1 MPRVEGDSKEK
12 RSERRVPLLLRVEYP
27 GAPGFGD
34 ATENLSAGG
43 LFIRTDRV
51 LPPGSRVPL
60 LVSFAGLV
68 EPLRLEVEVAWTRDD
83 PGQPRGVAVKL
94 PEEASGDRA
103 ALRRL
108 VAAARDDARP
118 ARLYRVLL
126 VEDNP
131 QVEVMYEHALGRL
144 RAPDGAVALS
154 IDYARDGVEALARL
168 QRSPAVELVI
178 TDLYMPVMDGFSLVE
193 QIRADPALQRTP
205 VVAISAGG
213 EEARERAF
221 ELGVDVYLQKP
232 VKIAEI
238 LSTVRTLLR
247 IAG

>member
-1 MPRVEGDSKEK
+1 MPRVGGHDDK
-12 RSERRVPLLLRVEYP
+12 RSDARVPLLLRVDYP
-27 GAPGFGD
+27 GAPGFHD

-43 LFIRTDRV
+43 LFIRTDRA
-51 LPPGSRVPL
+51 LPTGSRVPL

-68 EPLRLEVEVAWTRDD
+68 EPLRLEVEVAWTRTD

-94 PEEASGDRA
+94 PEEASGDQA

-108 VAAARDDARP
+108 VVAARSDERP

-131 QVEVMYEHALGRL
+131 QVEAMYEHALERL
-144 RAPDGAVALS
+144 RVPGGAVALS
-154 IDYARDGVEALARL
+154 VDYARDGVEALARL
-168 QRSPAVELVI
+168 HRSPRIELVI

-193 QIRADPALQRTP
+193 QMRGDPALVQTP

-213 EEARERAF
+213 EEARERAM

-238 LSTVRTLLR
+238 LTTVRTLLR
-247 IAG
+247 IGG